1 MPVANREDALT
12 VLRALLPQL
21 RQLGVT
27 HLALFGSFA
36 RNEMTTQ
43 SDIDV
48 LIELGPGPQRFQRHL
63 AVADLL
69 EHSTGRRVDV
79 ILSTTVKPRAR
90 RLLDQEQVLVA

>member
-1 MPVANREDALT
+1 MSIANREDALT

-21 RQLGVT
+21 RQLGVG

-36 RNEMTTQ
+36 RNEMTAQ

-48 LIELGPGPQRFQRHL
+48 LIELGPGPERFRRHL

-69 EHSTGRRVDV
+69 ELSTGRRVDV
-79 ILSTTVKPRAR
+79 ILTTTVQPRTR
-90 RLLDQEQVLVA
+90 RMMEQEQVLVA